1 MRTYCHKESHY
12 VLCLNVGCGWG
23 GAINVNKYNY
33 KQYKYILYILYINKN
48 DTQKFVS
55 SY

>member
-1 MRTYCHKESHY
+1 MRTDCHKESHY
-12 VLCLNVGCGWG
+12 VLCLNVGCGW

>member
-12 VLCLNVGCGWG
+12 VSPVNVGWG
-23 GAINVNKYNY
+23 INRVNKYNY
-33 KQYKYILYILYINKN
+33 KQYKYILCTNKN